1 MTAAP
6 ADHLTEK
13 GRRTRAQLLEV
24 AGLELL
30 DRGQIE
36 VAAVAERA
44 GVSVGLLYRY
54 FANKDQLVTALVDAF
69 YDRYE
74 EAVFA
79 EAAPPDVH
87 WSDFERERIHREVAF
102 VFDEPLGRR
111 IVGGP
116 PAEPA
121 AAHADARRLARHIEM
136 AARNIVHGQNREEI
150 AVSVDP
156 QLAAAAI
163 IGGLRSC
170 LAMALA
176 GGSDIGREE
185 VARAVEQ
192 ASEGLISRLDRRGGR

>member
-1 MTAAP
+1 MTAS

-13 GRRTRAQLLEV
+13 GRRTRARLLEA
-24 AGLELL
+24 AGQELL
-30 DRGQIE
+30 DRGHIE
-36 VAAVAERA
+36 VTAVAERA

-54 FANKDQLVTALVDAF
+54 FGNKDELVTALVDEF

-79 EAAPPDVH
+79 EAAPPGVH
-87 WSDFERERIHREVAF
+87 WSDFEQDRIAREVAF

-116 PAEPA
+116 PVEPA
-121 AAHADARRLARHIEM
+121 AAHADARRLARHVDM
-136 AARNIVHGQNREEI
+136 AARNIIHGQRRGDI
-150 AVSVDP
+150 DVTIDP
-156 QLAAAAI
+156 RLAAAAI

-170 LAMALA
+170 LAMALTD
-176 GGSDIGREE
+176 GSDIGREE

-192 ASEGLISRLDRRGGR
+192 ASSGLINPR